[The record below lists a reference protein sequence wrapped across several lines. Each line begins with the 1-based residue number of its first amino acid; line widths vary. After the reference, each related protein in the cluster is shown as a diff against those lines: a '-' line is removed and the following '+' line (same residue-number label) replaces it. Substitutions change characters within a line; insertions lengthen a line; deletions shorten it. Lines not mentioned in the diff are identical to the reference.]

1 MLLAY
6 KTLLNFYASS
16 DAAKSGNL
24 TAYSGLDIAA
34 FSKEL
39 DGKEILV
46 LVNTRNA
53 VKSFTVPVALA
64 NTTWTNIM
72 DQSTF
77 VVPATIEMQPYQYLV
92 LSK

>member
-1 MLLAY
+1 M
-6 KTLLNFYASS
+6 LNFYASS
-16 DAAKSGNL
+16 DAAKSVNL
-24 TAYSGLDIAA
+24 TAYSGSDIAA

-53 VKSFTVPVALA
+53 VKSFTLPAALA

-92 LSK
+92 LNK